1 MDKGRV
7 KKLCKI
13 ILETSYSGTTICDFD
28 MTPTF
33 KYDERLS
40 KWVPDSFA
48 LFIQIKSP
56 LERETY
62 RTRIIQETLE
72 SLLGFECCVDFA

>member
-1 MDKGRV
+1 MDKDRV
-7 KKLCKI
+7 KRLC
-13 ILETSYSGTTICDFD
+13 ETVLGISYSGVTICDFD

-33 KYDERLS
+33 KYDESLT

-62 RTRIIQETLE
+62 RPRIIQETLE
-72 SLLGFECCVDFA
+72 GLLGFECCVDFA

>member
-1 MDKGRV
+1 MDKNRI
-7 KKLCKI
+7 KKLCESVLDI
-13 ILETSYSGTTICDFD
+13 SFSGTTICDFD

-33 KYDERLS
+33 KYDESLS

-48 LFIQIKSP
+48 LFVQIKSP

-62 RTRIIQETLE
+62 RPTTVQKTLE
-72 SLLGFECCVDFA
+72 GVLGFECCVDFV